1 MSNKAAAPLLA
12 LVAVLSWGGMFP
24 IAAHAIPHVE
34 PLHLTALRY
43 GLASLAFVALLW
55 RIEGRASLRPQRVVR
70 LWILGTLG
78 FAGFNLLSYIGLE
91 HTGPRNAALIVPTL
105 PLVTALVRWVRDGVK
120 PARATIGATFLALT
134 GVVLV
139 ISHGDIG
146 SLADGGV
153 GFGSALV
160 LAGVTG
166 FVLYSLSA
174 ADFPEL
180 SPLRYTTLSAVLG
193 TVSIVAITEV
203 ATLAGWVSAP
213 SVSDVGAVWPE
224 LAFIVVMGALVAVLA
239 WNSAIR
245 SMGPQNTALF
255 INLVPVTAFVISI
268 AGGYR
273 PRAIELAGAAL
284 TIAALVGGNL
294 LARRPLVGDR
304 HRGEVSCVERGA
316 ALVRQAVQGDVV
328 GARVQV
334 GAAAND

>member
-1 MSNKAAAPLLA
+1 MSNKATAPLLA
-12 LVAVLSWGGMFP
+12 LVAVLSWGAMFP

-43 GLASLAFVALLW
+43 GIASLGFVALLW

-91 HTGPRNAALIVPTL
+91 HTGPRNAALIVPTM
-105 PLVTALVRWVRDGVK
+105 PLVTALVRWLRDGVR
-120 PARATIGATFLALT
+120 PARATVGAMFLALA

-139 ISHGDIG
+139 ISHGDLG

-160 LAGVTG
+160 LAGVIG
-166 FVLYSLSA
+166 FVLYTLGA

-193 TVSIVAITEV
+193 TASIIAITEL

-213 SVSDVGAVWPE
+213 SAGDVGQVWPE

-245 SMGPQNTALF
+245 TMGPQNTALF

-273 PRAIELAGAAL
+273 PRAVELAGAAL
-284 TIAALVGGNL
+284 TIAALAGGNL
-294 LARRPLVGDR
+294 LARGSRPWLFAAFR
-304 HRGEVSCVERGA
+304 RPAARTPQPECV
-316 ALVRQAVQGDVV
+316 
-328 GARVQV
+328 
-334 GAAAND
+334 

>member
-12 LVAVLSWGGMFP
+12 LIAVLSWGAMFP
-24 IAAHAIPHVE
+24 IAAHAIPTVE
-34 PLHLTALRY
+34 PFHLTALRY
-43 GLASLAFVALLW
+43 GLASVAFVALLW
-55 RIEGRASLRPQRVVR
+55 RIEGRASLRPRRTVR

-78 FAGFNLLSYIGLE
+78 FAGFNLLAYIGLE
-91 HTGPRNAALIVPTL
+91 HTGPRNAALIVPTM
-105 PLVTALVRWVRDGVK
+105 PLVTALVRWLRDGVK
-120 PARATIGATFLALT
+120 PAPATLGATFLALA

-139 ISHGDIG
+139 ISHGDLG

-153 GFGSALV
+153 GFGSLLV

-166 FVLYSLSA
+166 FVFYTLGA
-174 ADFPEL
+174 ADYPEW

-193 TVSIVAITEV
+193 TVSIFAITEV

-213 SVSDVGAVWPE
+213 SAGDVADVWPE

-245 SMGPQNTALF
+245 AMGPQNTALF

-268 AGGYR
+268 GGGYR
-273 PRAIELAGAAL
+273 PGGAELAGAGL

-294 LARRPLVGDR
+294 LARAPRRPR
-304 HRGEVSCVERGA
+304 
-316 ALVRQAVQGDVV
+316 VRLRQ
-328 GARVQV
+328 R
-334 GAAAND
+334 AAARIPRPESA

>member
-1 MSNKAAAPLLA
+1 MSNKAAAPMLA

-55 RIEGRASLRPQRVVR
+55 HVEGFASLRPQRVVR

-91 HTGPRNAALIVPTL
+91 HTGPRNAALIVPTM
-105 PLVTALVRWVRDGVK
+105 PLVTALVRWLRDGVK
-120 PARATIGATFLALT
+120 PAGATIGATFLALA
-134 GVVLV
+134 GVMLV
-139 ISHGDIG
+139 ISHGDLG

-153 GFGSALV
+153 GFGSLLV

-166 FVLYSLSA
+166 FVLYTLGA
-174 ADFPEL
+174 ADFPEW

-193 TVSIVAITEV
+193 TVSIVAITEI
-203 ATLAGWVSAP
+203 ATAAGWVSAP
-213 SVSDVGAVWPE
+213 SAADVGAIWPDV
-224 LAFIVVMGALVAVLA
+224 AFIVVMGAVVAVLA
-239 WNSAIR
+239 WNAAIR
-245 SMGPQNTALF
+245 SMGPQNTSLF

-273 PRAIELAGAAL
+273 PGVVELAGATL
-284 TIAALVGGNL
+284 TIVALAGGNL
-294 LARRPLVGDR
+294 LVRGWRPPWLVAVRRP
-304 HRGEVSCVERGA
+304 A
-316 ALVRQAVQGDVV
+316 ARTPQPECA
-328 GARVQV
+328 
-334 GAAAND
+334 

>member
-166 FVLYSLSA
+166 FVLYSLGA